1 MVTIKSPAEIE
12 SMKKAGAIVRDVL
25 NLMRDSVRPGVTT
38 GHLDKLAYDYIRS
51 QHAVPSFLHY
61 NGFPASI
68 CASVNEQ
75 VVHGIP
81 SDRRLEE
88 GDIVGID
95 VGAVFDGFHGDAA
108 RTFAVG
114 QIDAE
119 THRLI
124 DVTEQCFFEAVK
136 AVRVDNRLRD
146 IAQAVQS
153 TAESAGFSVVRALTG
168 HGIGRAMHEDP
179 QVPNFMTAG
188 LGMRLRAGMALA
200 IEPMINQG
208 TWDVI
213 FKDDGWTVVTR
224 DGKPSAHYENTVIV
238 TEGEPILTTL

>member
-95 VGAVFDGFHGDAA
+95 VGAVFDGFHGDAYLRLAA
-108 RTFAVG
+108 RH
-114 QIDAE
+114 D
-119 THRLI
+119 L
-124 DVTEQCFFEAVK
+124 C
-136 AVRVDNRLRD
+136 
-146 IAQAVQS
+146 
-153 TAESAGFSVVRALTG
+153 
-168 HGIGRAMHEDP
+168 GRADRRGDAP
-179 QVPNFMTAG
+179 AD
-188 LGMRLRAGMALA
+188 RRDRAVL
-200 IEPMINQG
+200 
-208 TWDVI
+208 
-213 FKDDGWTVVTR
+213 
-224 DGKPSAHYENTVIV
+224 
-238 TEGEPILTTL
+238 L

>member
-95 VGAVFDGFHGDAA
+95 VGAVFDGFHE
-108 RTFAVG
+108 AVRG
-114 QIDAE
+114 GRAGHEVCGERIDGLVMRG
-119 THRLI
+119 THR
-124 DVTEQCFFEAVK
+124 DF
-136 AVRVDNRLRD
+136 
-146 IAQAVQS
+146 
-153 TAESAGFSVVRALTG
+153 G
-168 HGIGRAMHEDP
+168 
-179 QVPNFMTAG
+179 
-188 LGMRLRAGMALA
+188 
-200 IEPMINQG
+200 
-208 TWDVI
+208 
-213 FKDDGWTVVTR
+213 
-224 DGKPSAHYENTVIV
+224 
-238 TEGEPILTTL
+238 